1 MRNRYVLLSDLPL
14 IALAAFGAF
23 ALRFDLFFINYREEF
38 PWFLA
43 AALAIKPVVFHA
55 LGMYRRYWRYGNI
68 DDVLMILLAN
78 AAASLGV
85 GIALATGLFAHVVP
99 QMSRTVVLIDGV
111 LALVL
116 TGGLRLTIRVVGET
130 RDRSQER
137 RRRVADG
144 RAERRVL
151 VVGAG
156 DAGTMVVRELQRNPQ
171 LGMEPVGFLDDHPA
185 KVRKRIYGLP
195 VLGTIGSLGR
205 IAKVARV
212 EEVIIAM
219 PTASGEIVRAIADT
233 CRDLGLPSRVMPG
246 VYELLD
252 GQVSVSRLRQ
262 VEITDLLR
270 RSPIRTEDTG
280 QSYVAGRR
288 VLVTGAGGSIGRE
301 LCRQVAHERPA
312 SLTVLGHGENSI
324 FDAQIELL
332 ERFPGLSLTAVIA
345 DIRHADH
352 LAQIFDR
359 AKPEIVF
366 HAAAHKHVPLMEDN
380 PEEAISNNVAGT
392 SNVLNAAIAAGT
404 ERFVM
409 ISTDKAVSPGS
420 LMGASKRIAEE
431 IVRAAA
437 RRTGRPYA
445 TVRFG
450 NVLGSRGSVV
460 PLFKRQ
466 IAQGGTVTVT
476 DPEMR
481 RFFMTIPEAVH
492 LVMQAGGIGHS
503 GELFVLN
510 MGEPVKVVDLA
521 RDLITLSGF
530 SLDDIPIVFT
540 GVRPGEKLEE
550 ILWEPGSAVEPTSHP
565 DIRSVREPAICQADE
580 LAPLV
585 AGLLAAAETGD
596 RLKIDALLAQALP
609 SFVPACVRAPRTL
622 ATPQRRN
629 SATPS

>member
-1 MRNRYVLLSDLPL
+1 MRNRFVLLADLPL

-23 ALRFDLFFINYREEF
+23 ALRFDLFFFSYREEF
-38 PWFLA
+38 PRFLIA
-43 AALAIKPVVFHA
+43 TLVVKPLVYYA

-68 DDVLMILLAN
+68 DDVLMIVLAN
-78 AAASLGV
+78 ATASLALGV
-85 GIALATGLFAHVVP
+85 VLAAGLFVGVIP
-99 QMSRTVVLIDGV
+99 GVSRTAVLIDGV
-111 LALVL
+111 LALML
-116 TGGLRLTIRVVGET
+116 TGGFRLAIRLVAEN
-130 RDRSQER
+130 RDRSQDR
-137 RRRVADG
+137 RRRAVEG
-144 RAERRVL
+144 RTERRVL

-156 DAGTMVVRELQRNPQ
+156 DAGTMVVREMQRNPH
-171 LGMEPVGFLDDHPA
+171 LGMETVGFLDDNPA
-185 KVRKRIYGLP
+185 KVGKRIYGLP
-195 VLGTIGSLGR
+195 VLGTLGSLAR
-205 IAKVARV
+205 LAKVGRV

-219 PTASGEIVRAIADT
+219 PTASGDVVRAIADT
-233 CRDLGLPSRVMPG
+233 CRDLGLRSRTMPG

-270 RSPIRTEDTG
+270 RSQIKTQVDD
-280 QSYVAGRR
+280 QSYISGRR

-312 SLTVLGHGENSI
+312 SLTMLGHGENSI
-324 FDAQIELL
+324 FDAQLELL
-332 ERFPGLSLTAVIA
+332 ERFPGLSISAVIA

-352 LAQIFDR
+352 LTQIFER
-359 AKPEIVF
+359 VKPEIVF

-380 PEEAISNNVAGT
+380 PEEAISNNVAG
-392 SNVLNAAIAAGT
+392 SANVLNAAIAAST

-409 ISTDKAVSPGS
+409 ISTDKAVSPCS

-437 RRTGRPYA
+437 RRTGKPYV

-460 PLFKRQ
+460 PLFKKQ
-466 IAQGGTVTVT
+466 IEQGGPITVT

-492 LVMQAGGIGHS
+492 LVMQAGGIGRS
-503 GELFVLN
+503 AELFVLN

-521 RDLITLSGF
+521 KDLITLSGF

-550 ILWEPGSAVEPTSHP
+550 LLWEPGSIVEPTGHP
-565 DIRSVREPAICQADE
+565 DIRSVREADICALAD
-580 LAPLV
+580 LPSLVGDLV
-585 AGLLAAAETGD
+585 AAAAAGD
-596 RLKIDALLAQALP
+596 RLKIDALLAQTLP
-609 SFVPACVRAPRTL
+609 TFVPACVRAPW
-622 ATPQRRN
+622 APARRV
-629 SATPS
+629 

>member
-1 MRNRYVLLSDLPL
+1 MRNRYVLLADLPMV
-14 IALAAFGAF
+14 ALAAFGAF
-23 ALRFDLFFINYREEF
+23 TLRFDLFFVSYRGEF
-38 PWFLA
+38 PWFLV
-43 AALAIKPVVFHA
+43 AALLVKPPVYNA
-55 LGMYRRYWRYGNI
+55 LGLYRRYWRYGNI
-68 DDVLMILLAN
+68 DDVLVIVLAN
-78 AAASLGV
+78 AAASLAL
-85 GIALATGLFAHVVP
+85 GIVLTLGLFLNIVP
-99 QMSRTVVLIDGV
+99 GFSRTVLLIDGV
-111 LALVL
+111 LALML
-116 TGGLRLTIRVVGET
+116 TGGFRLAIRVFGET

-137 RRRVADG
+137 RRRTAAGKVG
-144 RAERRVL
+144 RRVL

-156 DAGTMVVRELQRNPQ
+156 DAGTMVARELQRNPQ
-171 LGMEPVGFLDDHPA
+171 LGMAAVGFLDDNPA
-185 KVRKRIYGLP
+185 KLGKRIYALP
-195 VLGTIGSLGR
+195 VLGTIGSLAR
-205 IAKVARV
+205 IAKIASV

-219 PTASGEIVRAIADT
+219 PTASGDVVRAIADT

-262 VEITDLLR
+262 VEIADLLR
-270 RSPIRTEDTG
+270 RSQIRTQADG
-280 QSYVAGRR
+280 PSYIAGRR
-288 VLVTGAGGSIGRE
+288 VLVTGAGGSIGSE

-312 SLTVLGHGENSI
+312 SLTILGHGENSI
-324 FDAQIELL
+324 FAAQLELL

-352 LAQIFDR
+352 LAQIFER

-366 HAAAHKHVPLMEDN
+366 HAAAHKHVPLMEEN

-437 RRTGRPYA
+437 RRTGRPYV

-466 IAQGGTVTVT
+466 IEQGGPVTVT
-476 DPEMR
+476 DPEMK

-492 LVMQAGGIGHS
+492 LVMQAGGIGRS
-503 GELFVLN
+503 AELFVLN

-521 RDLITLSGF
+521 KDLITLSGF

-550 ILWEPGSAVEPTSHP
+550 LLWEPGAIVEATSHP
-565 DIRSVREPAICQADE
+565 DIRSVREAEVCASARLDAFVGE
-580 LAPLV
+580 LV
-585 AGLLAAAETGD
+585 SAAAAGN
-596 RLKIDALLAQALP
+596 RLQVDALLAQMLP
-609 SFVPACVRAPRTL
+609 SFVPACVRAPWAPAHRV
-622 ATPQRRN
+622 
-629 SATPS
+629 